1 MLYIHS
7 AGLYVKYWCTQAYSM
22 QEDIVHPLTLRK
34 YIVLNGDFL
43 LDLCNFDMCDYFRN
57 ITIV

>member
-1 MLYIHS
+1 M
-7 AGLYVKYWCTQAYSM
+7 QAYSI

-34 YIVLNGDFL
+34 YIVLKGDFL
-43 LDLCNFDMCDYFRN
+43 LDLCNFDMCDFFRN